1 MNRDKTAILRHLY
14 GHRVAASAV
23 ALPGLVSRS
32 FDWKGVL
39 RPKIA
44 LLAICLAV
52 IASATYVTSV
62 NLMLLS
68 GQAIDRNRSAM
79 KVIQREITDLERSLT
94 ARQSPVWLENTSR
107 INGMVAVSAVRY
119 LTREESLAF
128 SR

>member
-14 GHRVAASAV
+14 EHRAAVSVAA
-23 ALPGLVSRS
+23 LPAFVIRS
-32 FDWKGVL
+32 FDWKRVL

-44 LLAICLAV
+44 LFAICLAV

-68 GQAIDRNRSAM
+68 GQTIERNRTAI

-94 ARQSPVWLENTSR
+94 ERQSPAWLENTSR
-107 INGMVAVSAVRY
+107 TNGMVAVSAVRY